1 MYMLSLSKR
10 TSQYG
15 AYEKESKVK
24 NLSKGLS
31 SSPGYNWAGL
41 VGRYNPKLLITYIDE
56 NSH

>member
-1 MYMLSLSKR
+1 MEPMK
-10 TSQYG
+10 
-15 AYEKESKVK
+15 KESKVK